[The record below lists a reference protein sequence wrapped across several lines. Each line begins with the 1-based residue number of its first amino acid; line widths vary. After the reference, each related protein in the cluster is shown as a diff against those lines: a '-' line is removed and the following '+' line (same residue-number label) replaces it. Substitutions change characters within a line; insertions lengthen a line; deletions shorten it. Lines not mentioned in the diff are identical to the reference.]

1 MAGKEYN
8 KAIEYVMD
16 QIKDG
21 NLGIGSKLPA
31 ERALAETLGIGRNS
45 TREALRTLENMGVI
59 SSKQGSGNFVT
70 GDMTSVL
77 PGMLEM
83 MMVLSR
89 FDKEELHSFR
99 HNMEKTVCS
108 MILQSGDRAKEIAR
122 KALRI
127 LNEAAVSAEDEI
139 DIDMRF
145 HFALVEG
152 TGNRLMISL
161 MQSVSE
167 IYTDMISQVLSS
179 ADEEK
184 KNRLFKAH
192 EEIAKALEAGDEAKC
207 FKALDE
213 HYNIIEENGL

>member
-192 EEIAKALEAGDEAKC
+192 EEIAKALEAGDEVKC
-207 FKALDE
+207 FKAIDE
-213 HYNIIEENGL
+213 HYNMIEENGL

>member
-207 FKALDE
+207 FKAIDE
-213 HYNIIEENGL
+213 HYNMIIE

>member
-207 FKALDE
+207 FKAIDD

>member
-184 KNRLFKAH
+184 KNRLFKAQ

-207 FKALDE
+207 FKAIDE

>member
-59 SSKQGSGNFVT
+59 FSKQGSGNFVT
-70 GDMTSVL
+70 GDMASVL

-207 FKALDE
+207 FKAIDE

>member
-59 SSKQGSGNFVT
+59 FSKQGSGNFVT

-207 FKALDE
+207 FKAIDE

>member
-192 EEIAKALEAGDEAKC
+192 EEIAKALEAGDEVKC
-207 FKALDE
+207 FKAIDE

>member
-1 MAGKEYN
+1 
-8 KAIEYVMD
+8 MD

-207 FKALDE
+207 FKAIDE

>member
-207 FKALDE
+207 FKAIDE
-213 HYNIIEENGL
+213 LYNIIEENGL

>member
-1 MAGKEYN
+1 
-8 KAIEYVMD
+8 
-16 QIKDG
+16 
-21 NLGIGSKLPA
+21 
-31 ERALAETLGIGRNS
+31 ETLGIGRNS

-152 TGNRLMISL
+152 TGHRLMISL
-161 MQSVSE
+161 MQSASE
-167 IYTDMISQVLSS
+167 ISTDMISQVLSS

-207 FKALDE
+207 FKAIDE

>member
-59 SSKQGSGNFVT
+59 FSKQGSGNFVT
-70 GDMTSVL
+70 GDMASVL

-207 FKALDE
+207 FKAIDE
-213 HYNIIEENGL
+213 HYNMIEENGL

>member
-207 FKALDE
+207 FKAKDE

>member
-45 TREALRTLENMGVI
+45 TIEALRTLENMGVI

-207 FKALDE
+207 FKAIDE
-213 HYNIIEENGL
+213 HYNMMEENGL

>member
-207 FKALDE
+207 FKAIDE
-213 HYNIIEENGL
+213 HYNMIEENGL

>member
-108 MILQSGDRAKEIAR
+108 MILQTGDRAKEIAR
-122 KALRI
+122 RALQI
-127 LNEAAVSAEDEI
+127 LHEDAVNAEDEI
-139 DIDMRF
+139 DIDMLF

-207 FKALDE
+207 FKAIDE

>member
-1 MAGKEYN
+1 
-8 KAIEYVMD
+8 
-16 QIKDG
+16 
-21 NLGIGSKLPA
+21 
-31 ERALAETLGIGRNS
+31 
-45 TREALRTLENMGVI
+45 
-59 SSKQGSGNFVT
+59 
-70 GDMTSVL
+70 
-77 PGMLEM
+77 M

-108 MILQSGDRAKEIAR
+108 MILQSGDGAKEIAR
-122 KALRI
+122 RALQI
-127 LNEAAVSAEDEI
+127 LHEDAVSAEDEI
-139 DIDMRF
+139 DVDMRF

-179 ADEEK
+179 ADDEK
-184 KNRLFKAH
+184 KSRLFKAH

-207 FKALDE
+207 FKAIDE
-213 HYNIIEENGL
+213 HYNMIELEISLNKKNADTINEIKNFILEKNVEITQMDMSTYEEDNKIKIVGKDKRKSEHSLVPELIEFENVVQVQQI

>member
-207 FKALDE
+207 FKAIDE

>member
-21 NLGIGSKLPA
+21 SLGIGSKLPA

-207 FKALDE
+207 FKAIDE
-213 HYNIIEENGL
+213 HYNMIIE

>member
-31 ERALAETLGIGRNS
+31 ERTLAEALGIGRNS

-70 GDMTSVL
+70 GDMASVL

-179 ADEEK
+179 ADDEK
-184 KNRLFKAH
+184 KSRLFKAH

-207 FKALDE
+207 FKAIDE